1 MILVSFSL
9 YGSNPKYII
18 GALKNAE
25 EINSFG
31 SEWKSIFYLGS
42 EISREIETEL
52 VNFGALVQRQEEFW
66 HKNGMF
72 WRFMAIHRLDY
83 DFLIFRDVD
92 SRISQRELAAV
103 DQWISSKK
111 ILHLMRDH
119 PHHNAIIL
127 GGMWGVTKAVKNT
140 NIVWEKTF
148 NYGINHGQDQVFL
161 ATEVYPALRK
171 SVHLNDSFFT
181 VFPRKSKFPT
191 ERIGFSYVG
200 ESLDEDQSFDEALRL
215 VLEDYLRSRFK
226 RIRLK
231 LIFLAHKYF

>member
-25 EINSFG
+25 EINSLG
-31 SEWKSIFYLGS
+31 SEWKSIFYIGS
-42 EISREIETEL
+42 EISHEIETEL
-52 VNFGALVQRQEEFW
+52 VNFGAMVQRQEEFW

-83 DFLIFRDVD
+83 DFVIFRDVD

-103 DQWISSKK
+103 YQWISSKK
-111 ILHLMRDH
+111 ILHVLRDH

-127 GGMWGVTKAVKNT
+127 GGLWGVTQAAKNAK
-140 NIVWEKTF
+140 IVWENTF
-148 NYGINHGQDQVFL
+148 KYGVNHGEDQVFL
-161 ATEVYPALRK
+161 AIEVYPALRK

-181 VFPRKSKFPT
+181 VLPSKSKFPT

-200 ESLDEDQSFDEALRL
+200 ESLDEDDSFDETLRL
-215 VLEDYLRSRFK
+215 VLEDYLLSRFK
-226 RIRLK
+226 RIKLK
-231 LIFLAHKYF
+231 LTFLAHKIF